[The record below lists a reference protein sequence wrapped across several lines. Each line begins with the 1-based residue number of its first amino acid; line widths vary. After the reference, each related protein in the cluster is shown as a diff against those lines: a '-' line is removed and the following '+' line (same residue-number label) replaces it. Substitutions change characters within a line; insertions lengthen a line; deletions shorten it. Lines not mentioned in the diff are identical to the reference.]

1 MNQWHSLDLMPAA
14 AVVLA
19 VIAFVLLAGRAL
31 LRARMRRR
39 RMAMQDQGL
48 HFVFDAC
55 APEGGDVTL
64 EPFSLGR
71 LRAERID
78 VGEVRRHR

>member
-1 MNQWHSLDLMPAA
+1 MSPWHSFDVVPAA

-19 VIAFVLLAGRAL
+19 VIALVLMAARAL
-31 LRARMRRR
+31 RRARMRRR
-39 RMAMQDQGL
+39 RMAMQDSGL

-64 EPFSLGR
+64 EPFRLSRLG
-71 LRAERID
+71 AERID
-78 VGEVRRHR
+78 AGDQRRRR